1 MLATVLSSTISGVD
15 GIPVSVEVHVAPGL
29 PCFTIVGLPDA
40 SCREARDRVRAA
52 IVSSELEW
60 PMKRITVNLAPGDVP
75 KVGTGIDLPMALG
88 ILSASGQVGSHACE
102 EVGAFGELGLEGTV
116 RPVPG
121 ALSMA
126 DAITTPRVVV
136 PAADARACA
145 LVAGDRIRPVRTLRQ
160 VVDALGDGLPWPD
173 VDLSVEPE
181 PPPPEPDLADVRG
194 QQEARSALVLAAAG
208 GHHLLLSGPPGAGKT
223 MLARRLPGL
232 LPDLGPEESLAVTRI
247 HSAAGL
253 ALPPS
258 GLITRPPFRAPHHN
272 ASMASMVGGGAGLA
286 RPGEVSAASGGVLF
300 LDELGEFAPSVLDS
314 LRQPLEEGVVRVA
327 RSGGVSRHPAS
338 VLLVAAMNPCPCGE
352 GGTVACRCSPPTRVR
367 YARRISGPLLD
378 RIDLMV
384 HVDRPRPESLLSRAP
399 EESSAVAAKQVAAA
413 RELAARRGARCN
425 SLLSDEQLDECAS
438 YDSEAESVLRLA
450 LSQGRL
456 SARGLRRV
464 RCVARTIRDLDDGE
478 AGLRARDVAAAL
490 QLRARPPMGA
500 GDGR

>member
-15 GIPVSVEVHVAPGL
+15 GLPVAVEVHVAPGL
-29 PCFTIVGLPDA
+29 PCFSIVGLPDA

-88 ILSASGQVGSHACE
+88 ILTASGQIAADACRD
-102 EVGAFGELGLEGTV
+102 VGAFGELGLDGTV

-126 DAITTPRVVV
+126 DAIATERVVV
-136 PAADARACA
+136 PAADARVCA
-145 LVAGDRIRPVRTLRQ
+145 LVAGERIRPVRTLRQ
-160 VVDALGDGLPWPD
+160 VVDVLGAGLPWPD
-173 VDLSVEPE
+173 VEIAVEPE

-194 QQEARSALVLAAAG
+194 QHEARNALVLAAAG

-232 LPDLGPEESLAVTRI
+232 LPDLDPAEALAVTRV

-258 GLITRPPFRAPHHN
+258 GLVTRPPFRAPHHN

-286 RPGEVSAASGGVLF
+286 RPGEVSAATGGVLF

-327 RSGGVSRHPAS
+327 RSGGVSEHPAS
-338 VLLVAAMNPCPCGE
+338 VLLVAATNPCPCGE
-352 GGTVACRCSPPTRVR
+352 GGTVACRCSPPTRAR

-384 HVDRPRPESLLSRAP
+384 HVDRPRPESLLSKLP
-399 EESSAVAAKQVAAA
+399 ELPTAVAAKQVAEA
-413 RELAARRGARCN
+413 RLLAAGRGARCN
-425 SLLSDEQLDECAS
+425 SRLTDAQLDECAAF
-438 YDSEAESVLRLA
+438 DPEAEALLRLA

-478 AGLRARDVAAAL
+478 PGLRACDVSAAL
-490 QLRARPPMGA
+490 QLRARPPLGS

>member
-1 MLATVLSSTISGVD
+1 MLATVLSSTISGID

-88 ILSASGQVGSHACE
+88 ILSASGQLPADACSD
-102 EVGAFGELGLEGTV
+102 VGAFGELGLDGSV

-121 ALSMA
+121 ALSMV
-126 DAITTPRVVV
+126 DAIATPRVAV
-136 PAADARACA
+136 PAADARVCA
-145 LVAGDRIRPVRTLRQ
+145 LVAGERMRPVRTLRQ
-160 VVDALGDGLPWPD
+160 VVDALGSGVAWPD
-173 VDLSVEPE
+173 VEIAVEPE

-194 QQEARSALVLAAAG
+194 QHEARRALVLAAAG

-232 LPDLGPEESLAVTRI
+232 LPDLDPVESLAVTRI

-253 ALPPS
+253 QLPPS

-272 ASMASMVGGGAGLA
+272 ASMSSMVGGGVGLA

-327 RSGGVSRHPAS
+327 RSGGVSTHPAS

-352 GGTVACRCSPPTRVR
+352 GGTVACRCSPPTRAR

-384 HVDRPRPESLLSRAP
+384 HVDRPRPESLLGGLP
-399 EESSAVAAKQVAAA
+399 EEPTAAAAKQVEAA
-413 RELAARRGARCN
+413 RQIAAERGAKCN
-425 SLLSDEQLDECAS
+425 AKLTDAQLDDCAS
-438 YDSEAESVLRLA
+438 LDKEAEAVLRLA
-450 LSQGRL
+450 LRQGRL

-464 RCVARTIRDLDDGE
+464 RCVARTIRDLEDGE
-478 AGLRARDVAAAL
+478 PGLRARDVAAAL
-490 QLRARPPMGA
+490 QLRSRPLLGA
-500 GDGR
+500 GIER